1 MKIILNLSYFF
12 KAAEM
17 DLMLEVFTKNVT
29 TKDQHSFLFL
39 SKKLEDYLELSQIF
53 LRNLKNN
60 GKVFIK
66 MVIHFY
72 FHLDLMELLKNL
84 IIRRIKNMKFIIV
97 MMYWLVLLMLF
108 ALIIIVMMLLNNNHI
123 KIGVIWIKDV
133 TTKTMEWVIKRT
145 VNIWQVKM
153 NFQYKKWKF
162 IK

>member
-1 MKIILNLSYFF
+1 
-12 KAAEM
+12 M
-17 DLMLEVFTKNVT
+17 DLMLKVFTKNVMI
-29 TKDQHSFLFL
+29 KDQHSFLFL

-84 IIRRIKNMKFIIV
+84 IIRRIKYMKLFIVIIYWLDFLMLLPFMINV
-97 MMYWLVLLMLF
+97 MMS
-108 ALIIIVMMLLNNNHI
+108 LNKNKFI
-123 KIGVIWIKDV
+123 KIGVIWNKDMPTKIK
-133 TTKTMEWVIKRT
+133 EWLDNKT

-153 NFQYKKWKF
+153 NFQFKK
-162 IK
+162 